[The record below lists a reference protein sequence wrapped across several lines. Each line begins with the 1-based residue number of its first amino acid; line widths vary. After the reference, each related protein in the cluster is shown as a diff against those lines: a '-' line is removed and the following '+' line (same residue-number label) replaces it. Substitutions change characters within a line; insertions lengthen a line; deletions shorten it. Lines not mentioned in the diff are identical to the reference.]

1 LVFEDIKMQFRPHQS
16 KEHTRV

>member
-16 KEHTRV
+16 KEHTRK